1 MDEKFDTFNDF
12 VMQYDM
18 NEQMIAYKYNHTYR
32 TVHQAEEI
40 TRSLS
45 LTEED
50 RELAS
55 IIALLHDVA
64 RFRQW
69 TDYKTFDDH
78 KSFDHG
84 DEGVKILFEEGEIEK
99 YNIDKKYYN
108 IIKTAIRLH
117 NKLDYNEE
125 ELSAK
130 ELLHTKIIRD
140 ADKIDIIYSFST
152 QRLLEIESD
161 DSPISDKVIN
171 KIKNHQLVNKVE
183 VETKNDRVIME
194 LALVYDLNFKY
205 SLKKVYEENYLVKM
219 IESFKNKELF
229 QEYIDEINEYMKGE
243 IENDRQEIQS

>member
-1 MDEKFDTFNDF
+1 MEERYDAFNDY
-12 VMQYDM
+12 VMEFDI
-18 NEQMIAYKYNHTYR
+18 NEEMIGYKYNHTYR

-40 TRSLS
+40 ARSLN

-50 RELAS
+50 KELVE
-55 IIALLHDVA
+55 IIALLHDIA

-69 TDYKTFDDH
+69 SEYKSLDDS
-78 KSFDHG
+78 KTFDHG

-117 NKLDYNEE
+117 NKLDINEE

-152 QRLLEIESD
+152 QRLLEIKSD
-161 DSPISDKVIN
+161 DSPISSKVIEC
-171 KIKNHQLVNKVE
+171 IKNHQLVDKIDVNNI
-183 VETKNDRVIME
+183 NDKII
-194 LALVYDLNFKY
+194 LIFALTYDLNYKY
-205 SLKKVYEENYLVKM
+205 SLKRIYEEEYFTKM
-219 IESFKNKELF
+219 IESFHNKEIF
-229 QEYIDEINEYMKGE
+229 QPYVDEINEYIKGE
-243 IENDRQEIQS
+243 IEDVRQEIQS

>member
-1 MDEKFDTFNDF
+1 MEENFDTFNDF

-18 NEQMIAYKYNHTYR
+18 SEDMIVYKFNHTYR

-40 TRSLS
+40 ARSLN

-50 RELAS
+50 KELAT

-69 TDYKTFDDH
+69 TEYKTFTDA

-84 DEGVKILFEEGEIEK
+84 DEGVKILFDEGEIEK
-99 YNIDKKYYN
+99 YNIDKKYYD
-108 IIKTAIRLH
+108 IIKTAVRLH
-117 NKLDYNEE
+117 NKLDINEE

-152 QRLLEIESD
+152 QRLLEIKSD
-161 DSPISDKVIN
+161 DSKLSEKVIN
-171 KIKNHQLVNKVE
+171 DFNNHKQVNKLDINNI
-183 VETKNDRVIME
+183 NDKIISI
-194 LALVYDLNFKY
+194 LALTYDLNYKY
-205 SLKKVYEENYLVKM
+205 SLKRIYEEEYYNKM
-219 IESFKNKELF
+219 IESFHNVEVFKPYVEEVHKF
-229 QEYIDEINEYMKGE
+229 IKGE
-243 IENDRQEIQS
+243 IEDVREEIQS